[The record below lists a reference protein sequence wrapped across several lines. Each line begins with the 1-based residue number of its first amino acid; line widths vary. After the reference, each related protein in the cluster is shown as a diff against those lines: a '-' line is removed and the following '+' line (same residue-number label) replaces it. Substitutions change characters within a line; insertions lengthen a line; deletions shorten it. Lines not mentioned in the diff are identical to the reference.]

1 MCIGVT
7 ATRLD
12 WTGSEHVQLRA
23 ANGLE
28 IKYALTFSNLFIFG
42 LYNDDLKLK
51 LHCAWPNDRIN
62 YKRAEGGAK
71 GYGREQI

>member
-51 LHCAWPNDRIN
+51 LHCA
-62 YKRAEGGAK
+62 
-71 GYGREQI
+71 